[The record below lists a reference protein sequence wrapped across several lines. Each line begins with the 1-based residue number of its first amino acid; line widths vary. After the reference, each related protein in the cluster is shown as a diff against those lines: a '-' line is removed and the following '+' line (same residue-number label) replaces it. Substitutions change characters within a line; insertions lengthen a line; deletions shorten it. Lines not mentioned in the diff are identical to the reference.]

1 MESYVRVHERK
12 RKQEIIDGFILTKAH
27 AANVGV
33 ILSGK
38 GKFLEPS
45 DFYTVFQ
52 DEDTQPDKDTVMSE
66 YTQKR
71 REAALRFNRRFAQN
85 TERKEVNKDE

>member
-1 MESYVRVHERK
+1 MESYVRVHDRK
-12 RKQEIIDGFILTKAH
+12 RKQEIIDGFILAKAH

-38 GKFLEPS
+38 GKFLEPY

-52 DEDTQPDKDTVMSE
+52 EEDTQHQDNVMSE

-71 REAALRFNRRFAQN
+71 KEAALRFNRRFARN
-85 TERKEVNKDE
+85 IESKEVNKDE